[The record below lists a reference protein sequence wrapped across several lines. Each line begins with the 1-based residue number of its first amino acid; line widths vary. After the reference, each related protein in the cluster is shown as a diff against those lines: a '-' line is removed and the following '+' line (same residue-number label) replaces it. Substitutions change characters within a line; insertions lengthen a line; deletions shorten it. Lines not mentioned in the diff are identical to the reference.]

1 MTAFTTPC
9 YARIRDH
16 WRRAV
21 CGGLLALFAL
31 CMLDAH
37 ADAEIRYA
45 AIQAGEDGY
54 VLNADFDLDLGP
66 RLADA
71 ISRGV
76 SLYFTVELQIEQ
88 PRRLW
93 FDKMVVERRFEYR
106 LSYNA
111 ITRSYRLSLGSLHRN
126 YDSLES
132 ALATLTRL
140 RNMHITDSGTLTPGQ
155 SYNASLRLR
164 HDKSMLPRP
173 FQVSTIGSPDWNLST
188 PWLRWTFLA
197 GAPR

>member
-9 YARIRDH
+9 YARIRELS
-16 WRRAV
+16 RRAL
-21 CGGLLALFAL
+21 CGGLFAYL
-31 CMLDAH
+31 VVFAH
-37 ADAEIRYA
+37 VAAADAEIRYA
-45 AIQAGEDGY
+45 AIVAGEDGY
-54 VLNADFDLDLGP
+54 VLNADFELDLGP
-66 RLADA
+66 RLSDA

-76 SLYFTVELQIEQ
+76 SLYFSVEVQIEQ

-93 FDKMVVERRFEYR
+93 FDKTVVERRFDYR

-126 YDSLES
+126 YDSLEA
-132 ALATLTRL
+132 ALATLTRM
-140 RNMHITDSGTLTPGQ
+140 RNMHVADADALTPGQ

-188 PWLRWTFLA
+188 PWMRWTFLA